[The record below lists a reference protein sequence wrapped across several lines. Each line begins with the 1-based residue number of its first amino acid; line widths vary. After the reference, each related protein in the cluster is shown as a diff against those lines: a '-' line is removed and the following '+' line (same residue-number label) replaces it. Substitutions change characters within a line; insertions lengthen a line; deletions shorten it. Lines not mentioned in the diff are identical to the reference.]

1 MPITKQQ
8 RALMRAVETKDTLQ
22 VRALLRKGVKPDFD
36 DASGRSP
43 LEAAIDTGSLPIVKA
58 LVEGGADINREN
70 TDEFDTPLDR
80 ARAQKQHRIASY
92 LKNQG
97 AMSFYDRSAFSH
109 RYGAWAQDA
118 WDDEE
123 EAAPKARKPRARKA
137 PAVVKAPATESAPKR
152 VFTEENLKEVF
163 NGKAWAGKPEE
174 MLKLWQDVP
183 EKLKK
188 TFDFEAALAEA
199 KRETLKQH
207 AKRLKFGPPKP
218 PPITPPSTPPSV
230 PPAP

>member
-1 MPITKQQ
+1 MPITRQQ
-8 RALMRAVETKDTLQ
+8 RALMRAVENKDTLQ
-22 VRALLRKGVKPDFD
+22 VRTLLRRGVKPDFD
-36 DASGRSP
+36 DASGRTP
-43 LEAAIDTGSLPIVKA
+43 LEAAIDIGSLPIVKA
-58 LVEGGADINREN
+58 LIEGGADINREN

-80 ARAQKQHRIASY
+80 AREQKQYRIASY
-92 LKNQG
+92 LKSQG
-97 AMSFYDRSAFSH
+97 GLSFYDRSTFSH
-109 RYGAWAQDA
+109 RYGAWAQDT

-123 EAAPKARKPRARKA
+123 EEAPKARKPRAAKTPAAAKA
-137 PAVVKAPATESAPKR
+137 PAKHTPPKP
-152 VFTEENLKEVF
+152 VFTEDNLKDIF

-188 TFDFEAALAEA
+188 KFDFEAALAEA

-218 PPITPPSTPPSV
+218 PVPPQA